1 MSILSRY
8 TKSNKV
14 SLESTEEEKNVTVD
28 EALEID
34 DSDTPEEGG
43 TPLENLRRRAE
54 ARRRAEEEK
63 DDENADDAT
72 EETPEDE
79 ETGEKSTE
87 EDETD
92 TEETDDKSDDEDKED
107 EESDEGG
114 DDEEV
119 TEEDKEEAA
128 VELESLLDRVQIAM
142 GKGGLS
148 EENGEATVVTASVK
162 HILSKVGMS
171 GVRLV
176 PSVESFSESMSRR
189 ARATSIVIDN
199 IQAFIKELRG
209 K

>member
-54 ARRRAEEEK
+54 ARRRAEEE
-63 DDENADDAT
+63 
-72 EETPEDE
+72 

-107 EESDEGG
+107 EESD
-114 DDEEV
+114 DEEV

-128 VELESLLDRVQIAM
+128 VELEALLDRVQIAM

-199 IQAFIKELRG
+199 IQACIKELRG